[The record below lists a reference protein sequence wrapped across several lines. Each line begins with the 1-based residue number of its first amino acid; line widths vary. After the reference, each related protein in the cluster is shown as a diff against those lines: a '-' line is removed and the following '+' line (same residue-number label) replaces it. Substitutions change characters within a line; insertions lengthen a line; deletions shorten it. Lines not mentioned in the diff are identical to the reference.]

1 MDAREARPAQD
12 GRVNTRRV
20 CYVIGTALMVSGLV
34 HLGVLVIG
42 GGTWTGPVSFRKP
55 MTFGLSFG
63 LILITI
69 AWVSSFLPLGTRLRR
84 WSLGAFAAACVAEVA
99 LITVQA
105 WRHVP
110 SHFNLGTPFDSLVA
124 RVLAAGGAV
133 LVAVIALLTV
143 VSWRPAPEVAP
154 SMRLAVRAGL
164 LALDVALAFGV
175 VMIVIGVS
183 DAARGDQQAAYAVG
197 SRWKAVHEIPM
208 YGILLLPL
216 LARLRMPERR
226 RLRVVAVAVAGYA
239 VLCAA
244 ALVVSVQGSPR

>member
-1 MDAREARPAQD
+1 
-12 GRVNTRRV
+12 VNTRRV
-20 CYVIGTALMVSGLV
+20 CYVIGAALMAGGLV
-34 HLGVLVIG
+34 HLAVLVIG
-42 GGTWTGPVSFRKP
+42 GGTWAGPVSFRKP

-69 AWVSSFLPLGTRLRR
+69 AWVSSFLPLGARLRR

-175 VMIVIGVS
+175 VMIVIGVI
-183 DAARGDQQAAYAVG
+183 DVARGDQQAAYAVG
-197 SRWKAVHEIPM
+197 SRWKAAHEVPM
-208 YGILLLPL
+208 YGIVLLPL

-226 RLRVVAVAVAGYA
+226 RLRAVAVAVVVYA

-244 ALVVSVQGSPR
+244 ALALSVQGSPR